1 MQLSAIIIDDKSNTT
16 NHLQDT
22 LSKYCPEILI
32 LGTAHS
38 IQNGASLIK
47 NNKPQLIFLDVLLS
61 STETGF
67 DLLDL
72 FPNRKFHVIFVTQHS
87 QYGLQAIKYRAFDYI
102 LKPID
107 YKELIKSIHA
117 LKQIHFKPVPI
128 SAKSDVIMIPSLDGT
143 HIVQPSDILYCKADG
158 SYSIF
163 KLVNNQRLVLSRSL
177 KHAEALLSDERFK
190 RVHRSFI
197 INTNKVSKFYIQ
209 DGGFVKILK
218 DKIPISKIF
227 IQKASQLFST

>member
-1 MQLSAIIIDDKSNTT
+1 MQLSAIIIDDPSNTT
-16 NHLQDT
+16 NDLQNALT
-22 LSKYCPEILI
+22 TYCPEIQLQ
-32 LGTAHS
+32 GTAHNLQDG
-38 IQNGASLIK
+38 ISLIK
-47 NNKPQLIFLDVLLS
+47 MVQPQLVFLDVLLS
-61 STETGF
+61 PTETGF

-87 QYGLQAIKYRAFDYI
+87 QYGLQAIKYRVFDYI

-107 YKELIKSIHA
+107 YKELTKSIQV
-117 LKQIHFKPVPI
+117 LKQIHFKPTPI
-128 SAKSDVIMIPSLDGT
+128 STKSDVIMIPSLDGT
-143 HIVQPSDILYCKADG
+143 HIIQPSDILYCKADG
-158 SYSIF
+158 SYSVF

-177 KHAEALLSDERFK
+177 KHAEALLTDERFK

-227 IQKASQLFST
+227 IQKPSQLFST